1 MTDGIFRRMLGK
13 HGRCTD
19 DGAVR
24 EHRGGPEGLVLAES
38 AKKKK
43 KKVRKKGRKTR
54 TWGRARA

>member
-19 DGAVR
+19 DSAVR

-43 KKVRKKGRKTR
+43 KKSQEERKED
-54 TWGRARA
+54 